1 MIEAIR
7 NFFNF
12 SNKEQEQ
19 EEEIIEEEV
28 VERQPIQ
35 LPEQLEVPWA
45 DVTHLKNIEI
55 VIRKTHEQLK
65 EVLYTAKMTE
75 NGLFAK
81 LDALKDLQKEKLI
94 ELHEK
99 YNIPQDGSYDVE
111 LPETTGRSGFFK
123 KAGKQ
128 SYLKYLK

>member
-94 ELHEK
+94 ELH
-99 YNIPQDGSYDVE
+99 
-111 LPETTGRSGFFK
+111 
-123 KAGKQ
+123 
-128 SYLKYLK
+128 